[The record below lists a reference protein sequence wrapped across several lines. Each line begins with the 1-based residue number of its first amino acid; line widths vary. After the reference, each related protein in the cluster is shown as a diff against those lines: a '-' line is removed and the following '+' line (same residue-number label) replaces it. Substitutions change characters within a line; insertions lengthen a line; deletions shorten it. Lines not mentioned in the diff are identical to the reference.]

1 MTHIQT
7 PAPGPVTMDFEPTLA
22 TMAATAASQT
32 SACTT

>member
-1 MTHIQT
+1 
-7 PAPGPVTMDFEPTLA
+7 VTMDFEPTLA